1 MGTPT
6 GRETYGVGPLV
17 VLGVQESCTHGE
29 GAALQR
35 GPELAIAPGKQGR
48 YREVFFSGMEVCA
61 MQDANV
67 YLNLLVS
74 ARQKGAACEAGLQ
87 ATLQS

>member
-17 VLGVQESCTHGE
+17 VLGVQESCIHGE

-35 GPELAIAPGKQGR
+35 GPELVMTSGKQGR
-48 YREVFFSGMEVCA
+48 YREVFFRHGGMRNA
-61 MQDANV
+61 RRQR
-67 YLNLLVS
+67 VS
-74 ARQKGAACEAGLQ
+74 EP
-87 ATLQS
+87 SF

>member
-6 GRETYGVGPLV
+6 GRETYGVGPLI

-48 YREVFFSGMEVCA
+48 YREVLFSGMEVCA

-87 ATLQS
+87 ATLQP